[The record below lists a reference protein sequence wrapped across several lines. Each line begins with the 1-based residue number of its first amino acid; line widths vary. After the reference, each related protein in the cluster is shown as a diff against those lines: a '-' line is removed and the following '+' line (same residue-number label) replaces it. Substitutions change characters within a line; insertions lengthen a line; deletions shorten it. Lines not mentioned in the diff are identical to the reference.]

1 MIKISVL
8 NSEKNNCGV
17 LVPFWASFGAS
28 PPDVRV
34 ESGGALWMFS
44 ACFWPEQGFGNS
56 AHGSYG
62 NLGKQTCMSA
72 CESIQFLFIFVLR
85 GLGFRV

>member
-1 MIKISVL
+1 MVFWFLSGLVL
-8 NSEKNNCGV
+8 E
-17 LVPFWASFGAS
+17 LPL
-28 PPDVRV
+28 PDVRV
-34 ESGGALWMFS
+34 ESGVGLWMFS

-85 GLGFRV
+85 V

>member
-1 MIKISVL
+1 M
-8 NSEKNNCGV
+8 
-17 LVPFWASFGAS
+17 
-28 PPDVRV
+28 PPDVR
-34 ESGGALWMFS
+34 EEPGRALWMFS

-56 AHGSYG
+56 AIIVLYG

-85 GLGFRV
+85 V

>member
-1 MIKISVL
+1 MTKISVL
-8 NSEKNNCGV
+8 TCEKNNCGV

-28 PPDVRV
+28 PPDVQV

-85 GLGFRV
+85 V

>member
-1 MIKISVL
+1 MTKISVL
-8 NSEKNNCGV
+8 PCEKNNCGV

-34 ESGGALWMFS
+34 EPGVGLWMFS

-62 NLGKQTCMSA
+62 NLGKQAA
-72 CESIQFLFIFVLR
+72 CLLAKAYNFYLFLS
-85 GLGFRV
+85 